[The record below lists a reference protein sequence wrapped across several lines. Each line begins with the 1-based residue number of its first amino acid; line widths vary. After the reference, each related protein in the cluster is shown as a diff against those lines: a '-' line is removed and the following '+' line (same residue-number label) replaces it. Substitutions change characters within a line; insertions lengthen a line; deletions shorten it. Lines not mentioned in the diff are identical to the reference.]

1 MNWDG
6 GIGSRSHSL
15 QRMQGMWEKNRGRYT
30 NQASRLLKMPGRQV
44 INLKELR
51 TLLHTQ
57 QSLEDQT
64 VWLTTAQT
72 GFPVTADTQEVQT
85 DRDRLLGKTVA
96 RFLHPAIS
104 TFIQTR
110 WQELVSTDQAPSRA
124 EVLVKRLEET
134 WGRVQ
139 PSARL
144 PDDVSS
150 KITPQ
155 EKLSSG

>member
-1 MNWDG
+1 MG
-6 GIGSRSHSL
+6 G
-15 QRMQGMWEKNRGRYT
+15 
-30 NQASRLLKMPGRQV
+30 PGGEPTI

-64 VWLTTAQT
+64 VWLTTAQA

-85 DRDRLLGKTVA
+85 DRDRLLGKPVA

-124 EVLVKRLEET
+124 EVLAKRQT
-134 WGRVQ
+134 SRGNMGQGTTQRTV
-139 PSARL
+139 
-144 PDDVSS
+144 
-150 KITPQ
+150 T
-155 EKLSSG
+155 